1 MDPYIAPRKMSP
13 LEKKLRYWLSR
24 KYSPCIAVFATNTV
38 TDLLK
43 EYAFLTPSELLR
55 PFVEVDS
62 LDQK

>member
-1 MDPYIAPRKMSP
+1 MSP

-24 KYSPCIAVFATNTV
+24 KYSPCMAVFATNTV

>member
-38 TDLLK
+38 TELLK
-43 EYAFLTPSELLR
+43 EYAFLFDNRQLR
-55 PFVEVDS
+55 
-62 LDQK
+62 

>member
-1 MDPYIAPRKMSP
+1 MDPDSAPRKMSP

-38 TDLLK
+38 SELLK

>member
-1 MDPYIAPRKMSP
+1 M
-13 LEKKLRYWLSR
+13 
-24 KYSPCIAVFATNTV
+24 AVFATNTV

-43 EYAFLTPSELLR
+43 ENAFLSPSELLR